1 MTDANSARTKVY
13 THGERPDV
21 RVPFTQVHLNDSPG
35 PTGPQPNAPFR
46 LYDTSGPG
54 GVPEQGTGSLQRRA
68 AGVQPVDRVA
78 DPVPQPVSQ
87 RFGQQRRDVAQIDR
101 RLQSAVTRGA
111 TAHEPGNG

>member
-46 LYDTSGPG
+46 L
-54 GVPEQGTGSLQRRA
+54 
-68 AGVQPVDRVA
+68 
-78 DPVPQPVSQ
+78 
-87 RFGQQRRDVAQIDR
+87 
-101 RLQSAVTRGA
+101 
-111 TAHEPGNG
+111 